1 MPLMNAFDPA
11 ALECLAALADAG
23 SFERAAQ
30 QLAITQSAVSQ
41 RLRALETGLGRL
53 LVVRSRPL
61 RLTEPGKVLLR
72 YARQMQA
79 MRADISREL
88 GASGRPDER
97 LPIAVNADSL
107 ATWVLPALDPVVRA
121 GLRDGYG
128 LELVV
133 DDQDFTHESLREG
146 TVLGCVSTVAEP
158 LRGCQV
164 TALGRMRYIAVA
176 SPAFLAQALPRGLD
190 RGNFAHLPWLV
201 FNRKDD
207 MPATW
212 IGQAFGVQG
221 VRLMER
227 HVPSTEAH
235 ARAAIMGWGI
245 AVMPEQMAAPGL
257 AAGRLLAVHADVFV
271 DVLLHW
277 HQWKLLADA
286 GDDKPVPPG
295 TATALLW
302 SVEPVEPVA
311 AVAAG
316 QTGSAADEVPLR
328 AGVLDRIGRA
338 LADGART
345 ALRPPG

>member
-1 MPLMNAFDPA
+1 MDAFDPA

-41 RLRALETGLGRL
+41 RLRSLETGLGRL

-88 GASGRPDER
+88 GASGAHDER
-97 LPIAVNADSL
+97 LPIAINADSL

-133 DDQDFTHESLREG
+133 DDQDFTHDSLREG

-158 LRGCQV
+158 LRGCSV
-164 TALGRMRYIAVA
+164 AALGSMRYIAVA
-176 SPAFLAQALPRGLD
+176 SPAFVAQQMPQGLD
-190 RGNFAHLPWLV
+190 RGNFARLPWLV

-207 MPATW
+207 MHATW
-212 IGQAFGVQG
+212 VGQAFGVQG
-221 VRLMER
+221 PRLVER

-235 ARAAIMGWGI
+235 ARAATIGWGI

-257 AAGRLLAVHADVFV
+257 AAGALVQLHAQVHV

-277 HQWKLLADA
+277 HQWRLLA
-286 GDDKPVPPG
+286 G
-295 TATALLW
+295 TAPAQL
-302 SVEPVEPVA
+302 P
-311 AVAAG
+311 
-316 QTGSAADEVPLR
+316 AADAPLR
-328 AGVLDRIGRA
+328 AGVLDRIGHA
-338 LADGART
+338 LADGARA
-345 ALRPPG
+345 ALRPPPG